1 MVLAMKS
8 RSALQFV
15 LIIGIANFFAD
26 FTYEGARGIIGPFLG
41 SLGASATIVGFV
53 AGFGELVGY
62 GLRSVSGYFADK
74 SHRHWAFAFAGYAIN
89 MLAVPALAL
98 AGQWQLA
105 SGLVVAERAGRGV
118 RKPTVEA
125 MLSYAGKSIGA
136 GWVFGLNEALDQAGA
151 TIGPLLM
158 ALILYLNG
166 GFRTGFGVLLVP
178 ALFCL
183 AILVVARLLHPRPH
197 ELEEGAPH
205 TFVSTNLTRAY
216 WIYLVAGA
224 LIAAGFADFAL
235 IGFHFHKT
243 NTVPADL
250 IPVFYA
256 IAMASS
262 AVASIPLGRLFDRF
276 GANISIFAFLISAIA
291 APLIFLGATV
301 SALIGMIFWG
311 IGMSAQSSL
320 LQAMLAGVIPPQ
332 KRSTAFGLF
341 DTGYGIAWFLGST
354 TMGLLY
360 DKSILAVALFS
371 VVLQLAAVP
380 VLFIANKQP

>member
-1 MVLAMKS
+1 M
-8 RSALQFV
+8 RNGSAFRFV

-41 SLGASATIVGFV
+41 SLGASAAIVGLV
-53 AGFGELVGY
+53 AGFAELMGY

-74 SHRHWAFAFAGYAIN
+74 SHRHWAFAFVGYAVN

-98 AGQWQLA
+98 PGQWPVA
-105 SGLVVAERAGRGV
+105 AGLVVAERAGRGI

-158 ALILYLNG
+158 ALVLYLSG
-166 GFRTGFGVLLVP
+166 GYRTGFGVLLIP
-178 ALFCL
+178 ALLCL
-183 AILVVARLLHPRPH
+183 AILVAARRLHPRPH
-197 ELEEGAPH
+197 ELEESAGHTLAP
-205 TFVSTNLTRAY
+205 TNLTRPY
-216 WIYLVAGA
+216 WIYLAAGA

-235 IGFHFHKT
+235 IGFHFHKA
-243 NTVPADL
+243 NTVPANL

-256 IAMASS
+256 VAMASS
-262 AVASIPLGRLFDRF
+262 ALAAIPLGRIFDRF
-276 GANISIFAFLISAIA
+276 GPNISLLAFLISAA
-291 APLIFLGATV
+291 SAPLVFLGTPV
-301 SALIGMIFWG
+301 SALIGMILWG
-311 IGMSAQSSL
+311 IGMSAQGSL
-320 LQAMLAGVIPPQ
+320 FQAILTGVIPAA

-341 DTGYGIAWFLGST
+341 DTGYGIAWFLGSA

-371 VVLQLAAVP
+371 VILQLAALP
-380 VLFIANKQP
+380 ILFIANKKR

>member
-1 MVLAMKS
+1 MKS

-26 FTYEGARGIIGPFLG
+26 FTYEGARAIVGPFLG
-41 SLGASATIVGFV
+41 SLGASAAIVGFV
-53 AGFGELVGY
+53 AGFGELMGY

-74 SHRHWAFAFAGYAIN
+74 SHRHWAFAFLGYAVN

-98 AGQWQLA
+98 ATRWPLA
-105 SGLVVAERAGRGV
+105 SGLVVSERIGRGI

-151 TIGPLLM
+151 TVGPLLV

-166 GFRTGFGVLLVP
+166 GFRTGFTVLLIP
-178 ALFCL
+178 ALLCL
-183 AILVVARLLHPRPH
+183 ATLVAARLLHPRPH
-197 ELEEGAPH
+197 ELEEGAGH
-205 TFVSTNLTRAY
+205 TLATTNLTRAY
-216 WIYLVAGA
+216 WIYLAAGS

-243 NTVPADL
+243 NTVSANL

-256 IAMASS
+256 VAMASS
-262 AVASIPLGRLFDRF
+262 ALASIPLGRLFDRL
-276 GANISIFAFLISAIA
+276 GPNISLFAFLISAAA
-291 APLIFLGATV
+291 APCVFLGTSIA
-301 SALIGMIFWG
+301 ALIGMVLWG
-311 IGMSAQSSL
+311 IGMSAQGSL
-320 LQAMLAGVIPPQ
+320 LQAMLTAVIPPQ

-341 DTGYGIAWFLGST
+341 DTGYGIAWFLGSAV
-354 TMGLLY
+354 MGLLY
-360 DKSILAVALFS
+360 DRSILAVALFS
-371 VVLQLAAVP
+371 VVLQLAALPIFFV
-380 VLFIANKQP
+380 ANRRR